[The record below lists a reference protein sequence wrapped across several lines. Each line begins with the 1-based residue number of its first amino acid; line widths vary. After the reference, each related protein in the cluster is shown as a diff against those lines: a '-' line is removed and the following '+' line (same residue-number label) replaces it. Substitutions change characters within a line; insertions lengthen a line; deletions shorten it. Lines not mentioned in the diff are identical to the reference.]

1 MTETETDKEFVKR
14 VAHWYCPW
22 GWENGDFDRL
32 LALARRGAAI
42 PDVPTEEMRKTGVD
56 ARWQSA
62 IRDANNVYEIYRAM
76 IQAALKEGK

>member
-1 MTETETDKEFVKR
+1 MTETDKAFLDDAPFLWNTRRLTDE
-14 VAHWYCPW
+14 
-22 GWENGDFDRL
+22 DFHRL
-32 LALARRGAAI
+32 FTLARRGAAI

-76 IQAALKEGK
+76 IQTALKEGK